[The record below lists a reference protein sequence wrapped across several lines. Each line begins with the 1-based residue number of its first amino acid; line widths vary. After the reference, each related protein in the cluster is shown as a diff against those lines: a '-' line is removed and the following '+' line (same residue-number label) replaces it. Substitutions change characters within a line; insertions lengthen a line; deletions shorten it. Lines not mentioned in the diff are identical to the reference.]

1 LLPLRFPKLWSV
13 LGWLLVAAVIVGSL
27 IPGPAL
33 EVVDADIND
42 KVMHAS
48 AYCVLMVWFAG
59 FYARTLYPLI
69 AAVLLGLGI
78 GLDLLQGLTETRTFD
93 WHDIG
98 MNCAGVIVGL
108 IASLLLLGGWC
119 QRVEQRLLS

>member
-1 LLPLRFPKLWSV
+1 MLPLRFPKLWSL
-13 LGWLLVAAVIVGSL
+13 LGWLLVVLVIVGSL

-33 EVVDADIND
+33 EAVAVDVND

-48 AYCVLMVWFAG
+48 TYFVLMVWFAG
-59 FYARTLYPLI
+59 FYARTVYPLI
-69 AAVLLGLGI
+69 AAVLLVLGI

-93 WHDIG
+93 WYDIA
-98 MNCAGVIVGL
+98 MNGAGVIVGL
-108 IASLLLLGGWC
+108 AVSLSLLGGWC